1 MKMFLKRLKV
11 LVVIAAKC
19 AKSPQCMFD
28 AECDLDGEALIS
40 AANFGPDALKEA
52 IPSLEKCLHL
62 LATIKN
68 KVTIIDFIMNSYI
81 YRDSHIAG

>member
-1 MKMFLKRLKV
+1 
-11 LVVIAAKC
+11 
-19 AKSPQCMFD
+19 MFD

-52 IPSLEKCLHL
+52 IPSLGKRLRL

-68 KVTIIDFIMNSYI
+68 KVTIIYFIMNS
-81 YRDSHIAG
+81 GV